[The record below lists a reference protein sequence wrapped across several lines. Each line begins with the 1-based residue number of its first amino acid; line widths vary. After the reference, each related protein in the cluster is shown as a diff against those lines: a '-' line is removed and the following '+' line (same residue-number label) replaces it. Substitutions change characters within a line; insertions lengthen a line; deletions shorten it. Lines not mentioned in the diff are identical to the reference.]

1 MAELGQL
8 SYSIILDDKK
18 FTKQAQGIVK
28 KLKDVDSQINDLMSS
43 DSTRLSKPFDLA
55 GMSIEKM
62 VTQAKV
68 LEAAFKGLSQSGT
81 GVLSQD
87 AINLK
92 LRWQEIQAEVAK
104 YGLNLKS
111 SLMEQQKIVEP
122 LKNLQQVLAMPTNS
136 LDEVAAKLSEVK
148 RIRAEQI
155 QTDASYISN
164 MSVLNKVEG
173 ELIAQQK
180 SAIFIGKEALT
191 VEQQLTSELQK
202 RPISI
207 NDIIASAKNL
217 EVLYKSLDDKESAL
231 GVEAQQRWLGM
242 RNQLQSY
249 GYVIKSSVME
259 QQTLNGA
266 LAMQENTVGQIE
278 LKMRALSSVRKNI
291 NVTEKESIETLK
303 KVNDEYMRLSDQ
315 LKKVG
320 ARQYNLADLA
330 RNTNGAFSPLGF
342 SIQQVAR
349 ELPSLTMGA
358 QMFFLAISNN
368 LPILSDE
375 LRKAKESY
383 KALVA
388 EGKTAVP
395 VWKQVISSIFSWQ
408 TAMVVGITLLTMY
421 GREIG
426 NWIKGLFS
434 AKKANDDLTKATLEL
449 NGELSKEATALNLLF
464 NKLKDT
470 ERGTTERRKAVENLN
485 SKYGEYIKNL
495 NLEKA
500 SLDDIYIAQQQV
512 NSELR
517 KNISLK
523 KIDSMR
529 SENDKKFDEETKDYY
544 ETLLNNF
551 RGRDQG
557 VVSAILDQMVAD
569 SKRLNIGINKDLFFE
584 KISQA
589 GVNVGDSYKDVYKN
603 LIYINKELSKWELS
617 NINIENVSEG
627 ISSVYKNQ
635 IEEQKDLI
643 KEAETA
649 LKLAQSMPTSDESQI
664 VARNKAIKSAQ
675 DELNRLNKLGIPDK
689 PTKTPSIDSK
699 QDKFESD
706 QIRAYEDL
714 QTKIRQAEIDADEDG
729 FEKRMKQ
736 MKLNHEIELREIERH
751 REDLLRE
758 VVDNQSK
765 LFEAN
770 PKNKGKKFDASGI
783 TLPKEITDQYDKFI
797 KKTKDV
803 QEKELSDELKSL
815 LDKYKDFY
823 TKRSEIDKKYGS
835 DLSILEG
842 LAPSEDNNAK
852 IKELKQQWRDEIKG
866 LSADVDK
873 LLSEEVPTGAGLAFR
888 VSRVLSD
895 VRNNISEKNKEIL
908 DAMVAA
914 TDEQKSELE
923 NLSKI
928 WESAFREEG
937 AQKLDAVAQTYF
949 NDLLKKQKL
958 DIDMGSIS
966 SATID
971 QLNRLRDALKSIK
984 EELSG
989 GGLVD
994 LFESAGLSIENF
1006 KQYIDTSNLSATK
1019 DSLIKLTTYTPD
1031 EVKLTDEQRRSLEA
1045 IARILGVIN
1054 SNQQK
1059 GLLDINIAKLN
1070 KAKAIADQLVSSFSE
1085 IGSALGELAD
1095 ATGNEGLRSLAEDM
1109 QFAAQ
1114 MAQGVGDIVVGII
1127 SKNPQDIIKG
1137 VTSIATTLI
1146 KAEAQYQK
1154 ARIEFLNSQRELQ
1167 IEYNKLLIEQI
1178 RLQKEGANGVLYE
1191 DMLNNFR
1198 SAYDSA
1204 QSAIKKMDEL
1214 YKSRQLKLVNNSS
1227 IGSSILS
1234 NLIPKYRPTENIQ
1247 DYLSSISVQ
1256 TGVKRKK
1263 FLGITTGSKAI
1274 YGDLLTAF
1282 PELIDKAGNLNL
1294 EYAKIVLSQNKFKDN
1309 GKLALEE
1316 LIAYTEQYEESM
1328 KSLDDQLSSM
1338 FGDIGNLLSESL
1350 INAFHNGKLSADEF
1364 LSYVNKG
1371 IGDMVDNLVT
1381 NMVISSVFG
1390 DMLNEYKDKIKES
1403 LLSDDPQKNL
1413 TQLMGQMVGDIAS
1426 GTEAVGNMMS
1436 LYASEKNRAGLGG
1449 VGSSDRTGLS
1459 GSLARASQESIDEL
1473 TGVMYAGLEKL
1484 SLTSNG
1490 INAINITTTAM
1501 SAELKAQTMLLRS
1514 IDSYSSNLPY
1524 MRTGIE
1530 SMVNQGIRIKP

>member
-1 MAELGQL
+1 MAEIGQL
-8 SYSIILDDKK
+8 SYSIILNDKD
-18 FTKQAQGIVK
+18 FNRQALEIQK
-28 KLKDVDSQINDLMSS
+28 KLKNVDSAITGLSQGDISKLSS
-43 DSTRLSKPFDLA
+43 QFDTAGLSIDRLKA
-55 GMSIEKM
+55 
-62 VTQAKV
+62 QAKT
-68 LEAAFKGLSQSGT
+68 LEAAFTALSQNGMFNM
-81 GVLSQD
+81 SQD
-87 AINLK
+87 AENLR
-92 LRWQEIQAEVAK
+92 LRWQEIQAE
-104 YGLNLKS
+104 LR
-111 SLMEQQKIVEP
+111 
-122 LKNLQQVLAMPTNS
+122 T
-136 LDEVAAKLSEVK
+136 
-148 RIRAEQI
+148 
-155 QTDASYISN
+155 
-164 MSVLNKVEG
+164 
-173 ELIAQQK
+173 
-180 SAIFIGKEALT
+180 
-191 VEQQLTSELQK
+191 
-202 RPISI
+202 
-207 NDIIASAKNL
+207 
-217 EVLYKSLDDKESAL
+217 
-231 GVEAQQRWLGM
+231 
-242 RNQLQSY
+242 Y
-249 GYVIKSSVME
+249 GYIIKSTVME

-266 LAMQENTVGQIE
+266 LEMQENTEVEIIRKQ
-278 LKMRALSSVRKNI
+278 KALLSVREQLNLKSKRELDIAKQI
-291 NVTEKESIETLK
+291 NEER
-303 KVNDEYMRLSDQ
+303 MRLNDI
-315 LKKVG
+315 LKAAG
-320 ARQYNLADLA
+320 SRAYNLNDMM

-375 LRKAKESY
+375 LRKAKASY
-383 KALVA
+383 AALIA
-388 EGKTAVP
+388 EGKQATP
-395 VWKQVISSIFSWQ
+395 VWKQVLSSIFSWQ

-421 GREIG
+421 GKEIG
-426 NWIKGLFS
+426 NWIKGLFGAS
-434 AKKANDDLTKATLEL
+434 KANEELAKSLDEINKSYSAAVLEGSKNAQKELTNLNLLYKASQNDRISKEERKKAVDELQKQYPSYFKNLTDEQILAGKASAAYLSLSESIIKSARARAAADKITENQSKILDLEAKNTEALAKKKNAEI
-449 NGELSKEATALNLLF
+449 ELSKAQAKSNLSNNQASPLP
-464 NKLKDT
+464 
-470 ERGTTERRKAVENLN
+470 GAYTTMG
-485 SKYGEYIKNL
+485 S
-495 NLEKA
+495 
-500 SLDDIYIAQQQV
+500 S
-512 NSELR
+512 
-517 KNISLK
+517 
-523 KIDSMR
+523 
-529 SENDKKFDEETKDYY
+529 
-544 ETLLNNF
+544 
-551 RGRDQG
+551 
-557 VVSAILDQMVAD
+557 
-569 SKRLNIGINKDLFFE
+569 
-584 KISQA
+584 
-589 GVNVGDSYKDVYKN
+589 
-603 LIYINKELSKWELS
+603 KELSEATQGLNDLNKEISDNVDQINALNKANEKLS
-617 NINIENVSEG
+617 KNINIS
-627 ISSVYKNQ
+627 
-635 IEEQKDLI
+635 DLTFEI
-643 KEAETA
+643 
-649 LKLAQSMPTSDESQI
+649 D
-664 VARNKAIKSAQ
+664 KS
-675 DELNRLNKLGIPDK
+675 KK
-689 PTKTPSIDSK
+689 PQQKTPKDTTAQ
-699 QDKFESD
+699 QDKFAQER
-706 QIRAYEDL
+706 IRAAEDL

-758 VVDNQSK
+758 VVDNQRK
-765 LFEAN
+765 LFEADPN
-770 PKNKGKKFDASGI
+770 NKGKKFDASRI
-783 TLPKEITDQYDKFI
+783 TLPKEITDQYNKFI
-797 KKTKDV
+797 QKTKEV

-835 DLSILEG
+835 DLSVLEG
-842 LAPSEDNNAK
+842 LAPSEENNAK
-852 IKELKQQWRDEIKG
+852 IKELKQQWRNEIKG
-866 LSADVDK
+866 LSADIDK

-895 VRNNISEKNKEIL
+895 VRNNISKKNKEIL

-928 WESAFREEG
+928 WENTFREEG
-937 AQKLDAVAQTYF
+937 AQKLDAVAQAYF

-1070 KAKAIADQLVSSFSE
+1070 KAKSIADQLVSSFSE

-1234 NLIPKYRPTENIQ
+1234 NLIPKYRSTENIQ

-1282 PELIDKAGNLNL
+1282 PDLIDKAGNLNL

-1390 DMLNEYKDKIKES
+1390 DMLNDYKDRIKES

-1501 SAELKAQTMLLRS
+1501 SAELKAQTALLRS
-1514 IDSYSSNLPY
+1514 IDNYSSNLPDINNNSKY
-1524 MRTGIE
+1524 IRTSIDT
-1530 SMVNQGIRIKP
+1530 MVYQGVRIKP

>member
-1 MAELGQL
+1 MAEIGQL
-8 SYSIILDDKK
+8 SYSIILNDKD
-18 FTKQAQGIVK
+18 FNRQALEIQK
-28 KLKDVDSQINDLMSS
+28 KLKNVDAAITGLADG
-43 DSTRLSKPFDLA
+43 DSKKIAEPFNAAGLSIDRMIA
-55 GMSIEKM
+55 
-62 VTQAKV
+62 QAKT
-68 LEAAFKGLSQSGT
+68 LEATFKALSQNGMGDLT
-81 GVLSQD
+81 VD
-87 AINLK
+87 AQNLRI
-92 LRWQEIQAEVAK
+92 RWQDIQATLQK
-104 YGLNLKS
+104 YGYS
-111 SLMEQQKIVEP
+111 
-122 LKNLQQVLAMPTNS
+122 
-136 LDEVAAKLSEVK
+136 
-148 RIRAEQI
+148 IR
-155 QTDASYISN
+155 
-164 MSVLNKVEG
+164 
-173 ELIAQQK
+173 
-180 SAIFIGKEALT
+180 SAT
-191 VEQQLTSELQK
+191 
-202 RPISI
+202 
-207 NDIIASAKNL
+207 
-217 EVLYKSLDDKESAL
+217 
-231 GVEAQQRWLGM
+231 
-242 RNQLQSY
+242 
-249 GYVIKSSVME
+249 ME
-259 QQTLNGA
+259 QQTMIGA
-266 LAMQENTVGQIE
+266 LKMQENTVGQIE
-278 LKMRALSSVRKNI
+278 LKMRALASVRKVINI
-291 NVTEKESIETLK
+291 TEKESIETLK
-303 KVNDEYMRLSDQ
+303 KVNDEYMRLGDQ

-320 ARQYNLADLA
+320 ARQYNLADMA

-349 ELPSLTMGA
+349 ELPSITMGA
-358 QMFFLAISNN
+358 NMFFLAISNN
-368 LPILSDE
+368 IPIVMDE
-375 LRKAKESY
+375 LRKAKASFA
-383 KALVA
+383 ALKA
-388 EGKTAVP
+388 EGKDAIP
-395 VWKQVISSIFSWQ
+395 VWKQFTSSIFSWQ
-408 TAMVVGITLLTMY
+408 TALVIGITLLTKY
-421 GREIG
+421 GGEL
-426 NWIKGLFS
+426 WEWTKSLFGAS
-434 AKKANDDLTKATLEL
+434 KANEELAKSLDEINKSYSAAILEGSKNAQKELT
-449 NGELSKEATALNLLF
+449 NLNLLYKASQ
-464 NKLKDT
+464 NDKISKE
-470 ERGTTERRKAVENLN
+470 ERKKAVDELQKQYP
-485 SKYGEYIKNL
+485 SYFKNL
-495 NLEKA
+495 TDEQILAGKA
-500 SLDDIYIAQQQV
+500 SAAYLSLSESIIKSARARAASDKITENQSKILDLEAKNTEALLKRD
-512 NSELR
+512 ELA
-517 KNISLK
+517 LK
-523 KIDSMR
+523 KKKAEADLAKKDPNLVNYNDVNAVKIQNDAIKEQNQIISDNIDQI
-529 SENDKKFDEETKDYY
+529 NA
-544 ETLLNNF
+544 LNKTNE
-551 RGRDQG
+551 
-557 VVSAILDQMVAD
+557 
-569 SKRLNIGINKDLFFE
+569 RLAK
-584 KISQA
+584 
-589 GVNVGDSYKDVYKN
+589 
-603 LIYINKELSKWELS
+603 
-617 NINIENVSEG
+617 NININDLTFEIKGGGSQNTP
-627 ISSVYKNQ
+627 Q
-635 IEEQKDLI
+635 QKDT
-643 KEAETA
+643 TA
-649 LKLAQSMPTSDESQI
+649 Q
-664 VARNKAIKSAQ
+664 
-675 DELNRLNKLGIPDK
+675 
-689 PTKTPSIDSK
+689 
-699 QDKFESD
+699 QDKFAQE
-706 QIRAYEDL
+706 QIRAAEDL

-736 MKLNHEIELREIERH
+736 MKLNHEIELREIDRH

-758 VVDNQSK
+758 VVDNQRK

-770 PKNKGKKFDASGI
+770 PNNKGKKFDASGI
-783 TLPKEITDQYDKFI
+783 TLPKEISDQYDKFI
-797 KKTKDV
+797 QKTKDV

-823 TKRSEIDKKYGS
+823 AKRSEIDKKYGS
-835 DLSILEG
+835 DLSVLEG
-842 LAPSEDNNAK
+842 LAPSEENKSK

-895 VRNNISEKNKEIL
+895 VRNNISEKNKQIL

-1006 KQYIDTSNLSATK
+1006 KQYIDTSSLSATK

-1095 ATGNEGLRSLAEDM
+1095 ATGNEGLRSLSEDM

-1127 SKNPQDIIKG
+1127 KNPQDIIKG

-1178 RLQKEGANGVLYE
+1178 MLQKEGANGVLYE

-1282 PELIDKAGNLNL
+1282 PKLIDDAGNLNL
-1294 EYAKIVLSQNKFKDN
+1294 EYAKIVLSQNKFKDD

-1316 LIAYTEQYEESM
+1316 LITYTEQYEESM

-1449 VGSSDRTGLS
+1449 VGSSDRTGVS
-1459 GSLARASQESIDEL
+1459 GILARASQESIDEL

-1501 SAELKAQTMLLRS
+1501 SAELKAQTALLRS

-1530 SMVNQGIRIKP
+1530 TMVNQGVRIKSV

>member
-1 MAELGQL
+1 MAEIGQL
-8 SYSIILDDKK
+8 SYSIILNDKD
-18 FTKQAQGIVK
+18 FNRQALEIQK
-28 KLKDVDSQINDLMSS
+28 KLKNVDAAITGLADG
-43 DSTRLSKPFDLA
+43 DSKKIAEPFNVAGLSIDRMIA
-55 GMSIEKM
+55 
-62 VTQAKV
+62 QAKT
-68 LEAAFKGLSQSGT
+68 LEATFKALSQNGMGDLT
-81 GVLSQD
+81 VD
-87 AINLK
+87 AQNLRI
-92 LRWQEIQAEVAK
+92 RWQDIQATLQK
-104 YGLNLKS
+104 YGYS
-111 SLMEQQKIVEP
+111 
-122 LKNLQQVLAMPTNS
+122 
-136 LDEVAAKLSEVK
+136 
-148 RIRAEQI
+148 IR
-155 QTDASYISN
+155 
-164 MSVLNKVEG
+164 
-173 ELIAQQK
+173 
-180 SAIFIGKEALT
+180 SAT
-191 VEQQLTSELQK
+191 
-202 RPISI
+202 
-207 NDIIASAKNL
+207 
-217 EVLYKSLDDKESAL
+217 
-231 GVEAQQRWLGM
+231 
-242 RNQLQSY
+242 
-249 GYVIKSSVME
+249 ME
-259 QQTLNGA
+259 QQTMIGA
-266 LAMQENTVGQIE
+266 LRMQENTVGQIE
-278 LKMRALSSVRKNI
+278 LKMRALASVRKGI

-303 KVNDEYMRLSDQ
+303 RVNDEYIRLGDI

-320 ARQYNLADLA
+320 ARQYNLNDMM

-383 KALVA
+383 KALIA
-388 EGKTAVP
+388 EGKQATP
-395 VWKQVISSIFSWQ
+395 VWKQVLSSIFSWQ

-421 GREIG
+421 GKEIG
-426 NWIKGLFS
+426 NWVKGLFGAS
-434 AKKANDDLTKATLEL
+434 KANEELAKSLDEINKSYSAAILEGSKNAQKELTNLNLLYKASQNDRISKEERKKAVDELQKQYPSYFKNLTDEQILAGKASAAYLSLSESIIKSARARAAADKITENQSKILDLEAKNTEALAKKKNAEI
-449 NGELSKEATALNLLF
+449 ELSKAQAKSNLSNNQASPLP
-464 NKLKDT
+464 
-470 ERGTTERRKAVENLN
+470 GAYTTMG
-485 SKYGEYIKNL
+485 S
-495 NLEKA
+495 
-500 SLDDIYIAQQQV
+500 S
-512 NSELR
+512 
-517 KNISLK
+517 
-523 KIDSMR
+523 
-529 SENDKKFDEETKDYY
+529 
-544 ETLLNNF
+544 
-551 RGRDQG
+551 
-557 VVSAILDQMVAD
+557 
-569 SKRLNIGINKDLFFE
+569 
-584 KISQA
+584 
-589 GVNVGDSYKDVYKN
+589 
-603 LIYINKELSKWELS
+603 KELSEATQGLNDLNKEISDNVDQINALNKANEKLS
-617 NINIENVSEG
+617 KNINITDLTFEIKGGAS
-627 ISSVYKNQ
+627 KNIPQ
-635 IEEQKDLI
+635 PKDT
-643 KEAETA
+643 TA
-649 LKLAQSMPTSDESQI
+649 Q
-664 VARNKAIKSAQ
+664 
-675 DELNRLNKLGIPDK
+675 
-689 PTKTPSIDSK
+689 
-699 QDKFESD
+699 QDKFAQE
-706 QIRAYEDL
+706 QIRAAEDL

-751 REDLLRE
+751 REDLLR
-758 VVDNQSK
+758 VVIDNQRK
-765 LFEAN
+765 LFEAD
-770 PKNKGKKFDASGI
+770 PKNKGKRFQGFIMPDIANEMKSFNGNVDLLSRKMIDASELVKKGWEDAGEGI
-783 TLPKEITDQYDKFI
+783 ATVFSSQFGISDSSGKEHEILVTPILPDGSVLSPSELGDYIDNVLNGSEDILKADNKGIVIAIDVDKNGKAGEKLHRLQELYYGLIESQNEIRLPENIIDQYNKFI
-797 KKTKDV
+797 QKTKDV

-823 TKRSEIDKKYGS
+823 AKRSEIDKKYGS

-842 LAPSEDNNAK
+842 LAPSEDNKAK
-852 IKELKQQWRDEIKG
+852 IKELKKQWRDEIKG

-895 VRNNISEKNKEIL
+895 VRNNISEKNKQIL

-1006 KQYIDTSNLSATK
+1006 KQYIDTSSLSATK

-1085 IGSALGELAD
+1085 IVSALGELAD

-1227 IGSSILS
+1227 IGSSVLS
-1234 NLIPKYRPTENIQ
+1234 NLIPKYIPTENIQ

-1282 PELIDKAGNLNL
+1282 PKLIDEAGNLNL

-1381 NMVISSVFG
+1381 NMVISAVFG

-1403 LLSDDPQKNL
+1403 LLSDDPQRNL
-1413 TQLMGQMVGDIAS
+1413 TQLMGQMVNDIAS
-1426 GTEAVGNMMS
+1426 GTDAVSNMMS
-1436 LYASEKNRAGLGG
+1436 VYASEKNKAGLGG

-1501 SAELKAQTMLLRS
+1501 SAELKAQTALLRS
-1514 IDSYSSNLPY
+1514 IDNYSSNLPY

-1530 SMVNQGIRIKP
+1530 TMVNQGIRIKSV

>member
-8 SYSIILDDKK
+8 SYSIILNDKD
-18 FTKQAQGIVK
+18 FNRQALEIQK
-28 KLKDVDSQINDLMSS
+28 KLKNVDAAITGLADG
-43 DSTRLSKPFDLA
+43 DSKKIAEPFNVAGLSIDRMIA
-55 GMSIEKM
+55 
-62 VTQAKV
+62 QAKT
-68 LEAAFKGLSQSGT
+68 LEATFKALSQNGMGDLT
-81 GVLSQD
+81 VD
-87 AINLK
+87 AQNLRI
-92 LRWQEIQAEVAK
+92 RWQDIQATLQK
-104 YGLNLKS
+104 YGYS
-111 SLMEQQKIVEP
+111 
-122 LKNLQQVLAMPTNS
+122 
-136 LDEVAAKLSEVK
+136 
-148 RIRAEQI
+148 IR
-155 QTDASYISN
+155 
-164 MSVLNKVEG
+164 
-173 ELIAQQK
+173 
-180 SAIFIGKEALT
+180 SAT
-191 VEQQLTSELQK
+191 
-202 RPISI
+202 
-207 NDIIASAKNL
+207 
-217 EVLYKSLDDKESAL
+217 
-231 GVEAQQRWLGM
+231 
-242 RNQLQSY
+242 
-249 GYVIKSSVME
+249 ME
-259 QQTLNGA
+259 QQTMIGA
-266 LAMQENTVGQIE
+266 LRMQENTVGQIE
-278 LKMRALSSVRKNI
+278 LKMRALASVRKGI

-303 KVNDEYMRLSDQ
+303 KVNDEYMRLGDQ

-383 KALVA
+383 KALIA
-388 EGKTAVP
+388 EGKQATP
-395 VWKQVISSIFSWQ
+395 VWKQVLSSIFSWQ

-421 GREIG
+421 GKEIG
-426 NWIKGLFS
+426 NWIKGLFGAS
-434 AKKANDDLTKATLEL
+434 KANEELAKSLDEINKSYSAAILEGSKNAQKELTNLNLLYKASQNDRISKEDRKKAVDELQKQYPSYFKNLTDEQILAGKASAAYLSLSESIIKSARARAAADKITENQSKILDLEAKNTEALAKKKNAEI
-449 NGELSKEATALNLLF
+449 ELSKAQAKSNLSNNQASPLP
-464 NKLKDT
+464 
-470 ERGTTERRKAVENLN
+470 GAYTTMG
-485 SKYGEYIKNL
+485 S
-495 NLEKA
+495 
-500 SLDDIYIAQQQV
+500 S
-512 NSELR
+512 
-517 KNISLK
+517 
-523 KIDSMR
+523 
-529 SENDKKFDEETKDYY
+529 
-544 ETLLNNF
+544 
-551 RGRDQG
+551 
-557 VVSAILDQMVAD
+557 
-569 SKRLNIGINKDLFFE
+569 
-584 KISQA
+584 
-589 GVNVGDSYKDVYKN
+589 
-603 LIYINKELSKWELS
+603 KELSEATQGLNDLNKEISDNVDQINALNKANEKLS
-617 NINIENVSEG
+617 KNINIT
-627 ISSVYKNQ
+627 
-635 IEEQKDLI
+635 DLTFEI
-643 KEAETA
+643 
-649 LKLAQSMPTSDESQI
+649 D
-664 VARNKAIKSAQ
+664 KS
-675 DELNRLNKLGIPDK
+675 KK
-689 PTKTPSIDSK
+689 PQQKTPKDTTAQ
-699 QDKFESD
+699 QDKFAQE
-706 QIRAYEDL
+706 QIRAAEDL

-758 VVDNQSK
+758 EVDNQRK
-765 LFEAN
+765 LFEAD
-770 PKNKGKKFDASGI
+770 PKNKGKKYQGFIMPDIANEMKSFNGNVDLLSRKMIDASELVKKGWEDAGEGI
-783 TLPKEITDQYDKFI
+783 ATVFSSQFGISDSSGKEHEILVTPILPDGSVLSPSELEEYVTNVLGDSNDILKADNKGIVIAIDVDKNGKAGEKLHQLQELYYGLIESPNEIRLPENIIDQYNKFI
-797 KKTKDV
+797 QKTKDV

-823 TKRSEIDKKYGS
+823 AKRSEIDKKYGS
-835 DLSILEG
+835 DLSVLEG
-842 LAPSEDNNAK
+842 LAPSEENKAK

-895 VRNNISEKNKEIL
+895 VRNNISEKNKQIL

-984 EELSG
+984 EELSS

-1006 KQYIDTSNLSATK
+1006 KQYIDTSSLSATK

-1282 PELIDKAGNLNL
+1282 PKLIDDAGNLNL
-1294 EYAKIVLSQNKFKDN
+1294 EYAKIVLSQNKFKDD

-1316 LIAYTEQYEESM
+1316 LITYTEQYEESM

-1449 VGSSDRTGLS
+1449 VGSSNRTGLS
-1459 GSLARASQESIDEL
+1459 GSFSRASQESIDEM

-1501 SAELKAQTMLLRS
+1501 SAELKAQTALLRS
-1514 IDSYSSNLPY
+1514 IDNYSSNLPY

-1530 SMVNQGIRIKP
+1530 TMVNQGVRIKSV

>member
-675 DELNRLNKLGIPDK
+675 DELNRLNKLGIYDK
-689 PTKTPSIDSK
+689 STKTTATPRTPTIYSK
-699 QDKFESD
+699 QDNFESD
-706 QIRAYEDL
+706 QIRAAEDL
-714 QTKIRQAEIDADEDG
+714 QTRIEQARINAMDDG
-729 FEKRMKQ
+729 FEKRIAQ
-736 MKLNHEIELREIERH
+736 MKLNHQTEIREIDRQ
-751 REDLLRE
+751 REDLLRKI
-758 VVDNQSK
+758 VDNERK

-770 PKNKGKKFDASGI
+770 PANKGKKFDSSSV
-783 TLPKEITDQYDKFI
+783 TLPKTQQDNYTKYILDTE
-797 KKTKDV
+797 KK
-803 QEKELSDELKSL
+803 QNKELSDEYSKALEKYRTYAEARIDVLKKFETERKAVIAAGGSEKNLSELNRQQKEALSELDKQYAMKEESYKKWLDGIANLALDKLIASLREAELALSLSQISLKGENDPSRNTQQVAVLRQQIEALKKQIETEKNKKTGKKNSDDPSRTIKDWKRLESVLDRVAKSFDEIGEAIGGTVGDIISAAGQITTSTLSMINGITTLANGANTAMKGTAKAAASSIQAVEKASVILAIISAALQIATKIASLFAADYSEYNKAKGVYESYIAVLDKVIEKQKELVETMTGENARNSYEYALELIKKQEAAARELGLIFVGSGASIGSHSKGRRAWDRISDKGWNELAQWNKELSGMAYGAKNVDWLFGLSGEELQSLQETAPIFWAQLGDDIGGYLQAIIDSEEELRKMTELYQESLTGLSFDDARDSLKDFL
-815 LDKYKDFY
+815 LDTDTTMQDIADNFEDYMKNAIVNSLIKGQLTDSLKKWYENFADY
-823 TKRSEIDKKYGS
+823 AQSDGQLTQSEID
-835 DLSILEG
+835 
-842 LAPSEDNNAK
+842 
-852 IKELKQQWRDEIKG
+852 
-866 LSADVDK
+866 
-873 LLSEEVPTGAGLAFR
+873 
-888 VSRVLSD
+888 
-895 VRNNISEKNKEIL
+895 
-908 DAMVAA
+908 
-914 TDEQKSELE
+914 
-923 NLSKI
+923 
-928 WESAFREEG
+928 
-937 AQKLDAVAQTYF
+937 
-949 NDLLKKQKL
+949 
-958 DIDMGSIS
+958 
-966 SATID
+966 
-971 QLNRLRDALKSIK
+971 RLR
-984 EELSG
+984 
-989 GGLVD
+989 
-994 LFESAGLSIENF
+994 N
-1006 KQYIDTSNLSATK
+1006 
-1019 DSLIKLTTYTPD
+1019 
-1031 EVKLTDEQRRSLEA
+1031 
-1045 IARILGVIN
+1045 
-1054 SNQQK
+1054 
-1059 GLLDINIAKLN
+1059 
-1070 KAKAIADQLVSSFSE
+1070 
-1085 IGSALGELAD
+1085 
-1095 ATGNEGLRSLAEDM
+1095 
-1109 QFAAQ
+1109 
-1114 MAQGVGDIVVGII
+1114 
-1127 SKNPQDIIKG
+1127 
-1137 VTSIATTLI
+1137 
-1146 KAEAQYQK
+1146 
-1154 ARIEFLNSQRELQ
+1154 
-1167 IEYNKLLIEQI
+1167 EYNSIYEQ
-1178 RLQKEGANGVLYE
+1178 
-1191 DMLNNFR
+1191 
-1198 SAYDSA
+1198 
-1204 QSAIKKMDEL
+1204 AIKD
-1214 YKSRQLKLVNNSS
+1214 R
-1227 IGSSILS
+1227 
-1234 NLIPKYRPTENIQ
+1234 
-1247 DYLSSISVQ
+1247 
-1256 TGVKRKK
+1256 
-1263 FLGITTGSKAI
+1263 
-1274 YGDLLTAF
+1274 
-1282 PELIDKAGNLNL
+1282 
-1294 EYAKIVLSQNKFKDN
+1294 
-1309 GKLALEE
+1309 
-1316 LIAYTEQYEESM
+1316 
-1328 KSLDDQLSSM
+1328 
-1338 FGDIGNLLSESL
+1338 
-1350 INAFHNGKLSADEF
+1350 
-1364 LSYVNKG
+1364 
-1371 IGDMVDNLVT
+1371 DNL
-1381 NMVISSVFG
+1381 F
-1390 DMLNEYKDKIKES
+1390 
-1403 LLSDDPQKNL
+1403 
-1413 TQLMGQMVGDIAS
+1413 DIA
-1426 GTEAVGNMMS
+1426 GIVPETNTE
-1436 LYASEKNRAGLGG
+1436 
-1449 VGSSDRTGLS
+1449 RTGLS

-1514 IDSYSSNLPY
+1514 IDNYSSNLPY

-1530 SMVNQGIRIKP
+1530 SMVNQGVRIKP

>member
-1 MAELGQL
+1 MAEIGQL
-8 SYSIILDDKK
+8 SYSIILNDKD
-18 FTKQAQGIVK
+18 FNRQALEIQK
-28 KLKDVDSQINDLMSS
+28 KLKNVDAAITGLAEGDVSKLADSFN
-43 DSTRLSKPFDLA
+43 TA
-55 GMSIEKM
+55 GFSIDKLKA
-62 VTQAKV
+62 QAKT
-68 LEAAFKGLSQSGT
+68 LEATFTALSQNGMT
-81 GVLSQD
+81 NMSQD
-87 AINLK
+87 AQNLR
-92 LRWQEIQAEVAK
+92 LRWQEIQAE
-104 YGLNLKS
+104 LR
-111 SLMEQQKIVEP
+111 
-122 LKNLQQVLAMPTNS
+122 T
-136 LDEVAAKLSEVK
+136 
-148 RIRAEQI
+148 
-155 QTDASYISN
+155 
-164 MSVLNKVEG
+164 
-173 ELIAQQK
+173 
-180 SAIFIGKEALT
+180 
-191 VEQQLTSELQK
+191 
-202 RPISI
+202 
-207 NDIIASAKNL
+207 
-217 EVLYKSLDDKESAL
+217 
-231 GVEAQQRWLGM
+231 
-242 RNQLQSY
+242 Y
-249 GYVIKSSVME
+249 GYIIKSSVME

-266 LAMQENTVGQIE
+266 LAMQENTEVEIIRKLKALLSVREQLNLKSKIE
-278 LKMRALSSVRKNI
+278 LDIAKQI
-291 NVTEKESIETLK
+291 NEER
-303 KVNDEYMRLSDQ
+303 MRLNDI
-315 LKKVG
+315 LKDAGSK
-320 ARQYNLADLA
+320 AYNLNDMM

-383 KALVA
+383 KALIA
-388 EGKTAVP
+388 EGKQATP
-395 VWKQVISSIFSWQ
+395 VWKQVLSSIFSWQ

-426 NWIKGLFS
+426 NWVKGLFGAS
-434 AKKANDDLTKATLEL
+434 KANEELAKSLDEINKSYSAAILEGSKNAQKELTNLNLLYKASQNDKISKEERKKAVDELQKQYPSYFKNLTDEQILAGKASAAYLTLSESIIKSARARAAADKITENQSKILDLEAKNTEALAKKKNAEI
-449 NGELSKEATALNLLF
+449 ELSKAQAKSNLSNNQASPLP
-464 NKLKDT
+464 
-470 ERGTTERRKAVENLN
+470 GAYTTMG
-485 SKYGEYIKNL
+485 S
-495 NLEKA
+495 
-500 SLDDIYIAQQQV
+500 S
-512 NSELR
+512 
-517 KNISLK
+517 
-523 KIDSMR
+523 
-529 SENDKKFDEETKDYY
+529 
-544 ETLLNNF
+544 
-551 RGRDQG
+551 
-557 VVSAILDQMVAD
+557 
-569 SKRLNIGINKDLFFE
+569 
-584 KISQA
+584 
-589 GVNVGDSYKDVYKN
+589 
-603 LIYINKELSKWELS
+603 KELSEATQGLNDLNKEISDNVDQINALNKANEKLS
-617 NINIENVSEG
+617 KNINIT
-627 ISSVYKNQ
+627 
-635 IEEQKDLI
+635 DLTFEI
-643 KEAETA
+643 
-649 LKLAQSMPTSDESQI
+649 D
-664 VARNKAIKSAQ
+664 KS
-675 DELNRLNKLGIPDK
+675 KK
-689 PTKTPSIDSK
+689 PQQKTPKDTTAQ
-699 QDKFESD
+699 QDKFAQE
-706 QIRAYEDL
+706 QIRAAEDL
-714 QTKIRQAEIDADEDG
+714 QAKIRQAEIDADEDG

-758 VVDNQSK
+758 VVNNQRK
-765 LFEAN
+765 LFEAD
-770 PKNKGKKFDASGI
+770 PKNKEKKFDASGI
-783 TLPKEITDQYDKFI
+783 ILSKEITDQYDKFI
-797 KKTKDV
+797 QKTKEV

-835 DLSILEG
+835 DLSVLEG
-842 LAPSEDNNAK
+842 LAPSEENNAK
-852 IKELKQQWRDEIKG
+852 IKELKRQWRDEIKG
-866 LSADVDK
+866 LSADIDK

-949 NDLLKKQKL
+949 NGLLKKQKL

-1059 GLLDINIAKLN
+1059 GLLDINIAKLK
-1070 KAKAIADQLVSSFSE
+1070 KAKSIADQLVSSFSE
-1085 IGSALGELAD
+1085 IGFALGELAD
-1095 ATGNEGLRSLAEDM
+1095 ATGNEELRSLAEDM

-1127 SKNPQDIIKG
+1127 KNPQDIIKG
-1137 VTSIATTLI
+1137 VASIATTLI

-1282 PELIDKAGNLNL
+1282 PDLIDKAGNLNL

-1390 DMLNEYKDKIKES
+1390 DMLNDYKDRIKES

-1501 SAELKAQTMLLRS
+1501 SAELKAQTALLRS
-1514 IDSYSSNLPY
+1514 IDNYSSNLPDINNNSKY
-1524 MRTGIE
+1524 IRTSIDT
-1530 SMVNQGIRIKP
+1530 MVHQGVRIKSV